1 MRRGI
6 ALFVF
11 LFLAV
16 FSYAFKQPKI
26 LKPEEAFKIEAKI
39 QDDFIYTKIDLGDKI
54 YIYDDKLHYKI
65 IAPKNVDITKD
76 LTLPKP
82 VKFHEFIV
90 HRKDIEVK
98 IPLSLIKEKVGLADK
113 ITLEIDFQGCA
124 ESGICYAPI
133 KKSFDFDIKSF
144 LSKDVKN
151 EKTSQ
156 NAENSGS
163 EQDRIAG
170 ILKGGNFWVILA
182 TFFGFG
188 LLLSLTPCIF
198 PMIPILSSIIVSQ
211 SKDKMNAKRGF
222 FLSLIYVLSMALAY
236 TIAGIL
242 AALFGSNLQSAMQNP
257 WVVVTFSLIFVALAF
272 SMFGFYEISLPASW
286 QSKLAK
292 KSDEA
297 QGQGILGIAVMGF
310 LSALIVGPCV
320 APPLAGALIYI
331 GQSGDVL
338 LGGSALFVMSL
349 GMGMP
354 LLLIGTGAGKF
365 MPKPGVWMTRVS
377 YVFGVVM
384 LAIAI
389 WMLDK
394 ILPSN
399 ITMLLWGLLFLGSAI
414 YMGALELME
423 EGAKGW
429 DKFIKF
435 IAVFLLIYSIFLFIG
450 AFTKAENPLD
460 PLENLVKKER
470 VVVSSSSSEKKAAS
484 SEVNFKKLSSLKD
497 IERIIKEAKKPV
509 MIDFSAKWCTSC
521 KELDHITFKDTKVLE
536 ALRDFEVYRVD
547 VTENSDED
555 KKMLKRFGLFGP
567 PGIIFFKDG
576 KELKE
581 LQIVGF
587 KEPEEF
593 LKYLEKVKNWTE
605 RW

>member
-1 MRRGI
+1 MKRGV
-6 ALFVF
+6 AFF
-11 LFLAV
+11 LFLFSVV
-16 FSYAFKQPKI
+16 FAYAFNTPKI
-26 LKPEEAFKIEAKI
+26 LTPQEAFKVEAKLEGDSI
-39 QDDFIYTKIDLGDKI
+39 LTKIDLGKGI
-54 YIYDDKLHYKI
+54 YVYDDKLRYKI
-65 IAPKNVDITKD
+65 VSPKETDITKD
-76 LTLPKP
+76 LSLPEP
-82 VKFHEFIV
+82 VEFHGFVV

-98 IPLSLIKEKVGLADK
+98 IPLSLIKEKVGSSK

-124 ESGICYAPI
+124 EGGICYPPV
-133 KKSFDFDIKSF
+133 KKSFSFDLSGGDKSSETK
-144 LSKDVKN
+144 L
-151 EKTSQ
+151 
-156 NAENSGS
+156 S

-170 ILKGGNFWVILA
+170 ILKGGNFWLILA

-188 LLLSLTPCIF
+188 LLLSLTPCVF
-198 PMIPILSSIIVSQ
+198 PMIPILSSIIVSK
-211 SKDKMNAKRGF
+211 SKDKMDAKRGF
-222 FLSLIYVLSMALAY
+222 FLSLVYVLSMSFAY

-257 WVVVTFSLIFVALAF
+257 WVVVIFSLIFVALAF

-286 QSKLAK
+286 QSKLSK

-297 QGQGILGIAVMGF
+297 QGQGLVGVAIMGF

-331 GQSGDVL
+331 GQTGNVL

-349 GMGMP
+349 GMGVP
-354 LLLIGTGAGKF
+354 LLLIGIGAGKF

-399 ITMLLWGLLFLGSAI
+399 ITMLLWGLLFLGSSI

-429 DKFIKF
+429 DKFVKF

-450 AFTKAENPLD
+450 AFTKAKNPLD
-460 PLENLVKKER
+460 PLENLVGKER
-470 VVVSSSSSEKKAAS
+470 VVVNSPKESS
-484 SEVNFKKLSSLKD
+484 FKKEALFKNLSSLKE
-497 IERIIKEAKKPV
+497 IEKAVKEAKKPV

-521 KELDHITFKDTKVLE
+521 KELDHITFKDPRVLSV
-536 ALRDFEVYRVD
+536 LKNFEVYRVD

-555 KKMLKRFGLFGP
+555 KRMLKRFNLFGP
-567 PGIIFFKDG
+567 PGIVFFKDG
-576 KELKE
+576 KELKG
-581 LQIVGF
+581 LQVVGF

-593 LKYLEKVKNWTE
+593 LGILKKVENWTE

>member
-1 MRRGI
+1 MKKGFL
-6 ALFVF
+6 LFIF
-11 LFLAV
+11 LLFSGFLYG
-16 FSYAFKQPKI
+16 FEQPKI
-26 LKPEEAFKIEAKI
+26 LKPSEAFKVEAKAEK
-39 QDDFIYTKIDLGDKI
+39 DSIYTKIELGDKI
-54 YIYDDKLHYKI
+54 YIYDDKLRYIVSFGGKE
-65 IAPKNVDITKD
+65 KEITKA
-76 LTLPKP
+76 LSLPKP
-82 VKFHEFIV
+82 VKFHDFIV
-90 HRKDIEVK
+90 HRKDIEVN
-98 IPLSLIKEKVGLADK
+98 IPISLIKKEVENSSDFTLK
-113 ITLEIDFQGCA
+113 IEFQGCS
-124 ESGICYAPI
+124 ENGICYAPV
-133 KKSFDFDIKSF
+133 KKSFSF
-144 LSKDVKN
+144 SLKN
-151 EKTSQ
+151 FQDKKQIASE
-156 NAENSGS
+156 ES
-163 EQDRIAG
+163 EQDKIAG
-170 ILKGGNFWVILA
+170 ILKGGNFWLILA

-198 PMIPILSSIIVSQ
+198 PMIPILSSIIVSK
-211 SKDKMNAKRGF
+211 SKDKMDAKRGF
-222 FLSLIYVLSMALAY
+222 FLSLVYVLSMALAY

-257 WVVVTFSLIFVALAF
+257 WVVVIFSLIFVALAF

-286 QSKLAK
+286 QSKLSK

-297 QGQGILGIAVMGF
+297 QGQGLIGVAIMGF

-331 GQSGDVL
+331 GQTGNVL

-349 GMGMP
+349 GMGVP
-354 LLLIGTGAGKF
+354 LLLIGIGAGKF

-399 ITMLLWGLLFLGSAI
+399 ITMLLWGLLFLGSSI

-429 DKFIKF
+429 DKFVKF

-450 AFTKAENPLD
+450 AFTKAKNPLD
-460 PLENLVKKER
+460 PLENLVGKER
-470 VVVSSSSSEKKAAS
+470 VVVNSPKESS
-484 SEVNFKKLSSLKD
+484 FKKEALFKNLSSLKE
-497 IERIIKEAKKPV
+497 IEKAVKEAKKPV

-521 KELDHITFKDTKVLE
+521 KELDHITFKDPRVLSV
-536 ALRDFEVYRVD
+536 LKNFEVYRVD

-555 KKMLKRFGLFGP
+555 KRMLKRFNLFGP
-567 PGIIFFKDG
+567 PGIVFFKDG
-576 KELKE
+576 KELKG
-581 LQIVGF
+581 LQVVGF

-593 LKYLEKVKNWTE
+593 LGILKKVENWTE